1 MKIRNNNGTFTCP
14 RCGIKCLTGMESCPD
29 CGLIFSRLEIATN
42 KDAKKKIRRHD
53 KDFIIKTNSIPSDV
67 SYIKLLL
74 LTIFVGIFG
83 GHCFYVGRYTRG
95 IILLINAILLM
106 SYVIFNKYLV
116 DLDGGRLI
124 AALSTIGGLFL
135 LVWAYDLIAVIFK
148 KFKIPVAIDV
158 DENVILSEDKEDK

>member
-1 MKIRNNNGTFTCP
+1 MKIRNSGTFTCP
-14 RCGIKCLTGMESCPD
+14 RCGIKCLTGVESCPD

-53 KDFIIKTNSIPSDV
+53 KDFIINSSRIPSDV

-83 GHCFYVGRYTRG
+83 GHCFYVGRYFRG
-95 IILLINAILLM
+95 VVLLINTLLLM
-106 SYVIFNKYLV
+106 SYVIFNNFLV

-124 AALSTIGGLFL
+124 AALSTIGGFFL
-135 LVWAYDLIAVIFK
+135 LIWAYDLIAVIFK

-158 DENVILSEDKEDK
+158 DEKVILSEDKENK